1 MYFFKCSVIII
12 LPKYFLQLSV
22 LDEPDSHICKYTT
35 TDATALAHRHT
46 SSWSNFC
53 IYVYMIRFIRFVQ
66 RHTICLSV
74 GVCLCVCVWNAGC
87 TLPLANKGPPYPSN
101 SVNPSDPW
109 IPLAVGKFNYLPLI
123 SSFVFCSPLLHS
135 YLLYSILNCY
145 IYIANL
151 HTRVHRQCNCTH
163 RI

>member
-1 MYFFKCSVIII
+1 VYSMSQTHTYANTQPQTQHHWHTDTRRVEVIFAYMYTWFG
-12 LPKYFLQLSV
+12 L
-22 LDEPDSHICKYTT
+22 LDSYKGTQ
-35 TDATALAHRHT
+35 
-46 SSWSNFC
+46 
-53 IYVYMIRFIRFVQ
+53 YV
-66 RHTICLSV
+66 CLSV
-74 GVCLCVCVWNAGC
+74 CACVCVWNAGC
-87 TLPLANKGPPYPSN
+87 TLPLANKGPSYPSN
-101 SVNPSDPW
+101 SVNLPDPW